1 MTAARR
7 DMKLFNLAIIA
18 LAVVFTLTLGGR
30 VVWAHLRLPPV
41 VEHWQQAVAGG
52 TPLGDTTAALRMV
65 VFSDFECPHCARAH
79 PLLERV
85 ANRYAGRLTVVLRHL
100 PLHAHSFAAAVAAE
114 CAASQGRFAALASA
128 LYRQQDSIGVRS
140 WMSYALD
147 AALPDTAAFAS
158 CVSHA
163 RTKARVDSDVA
174 LARAVG
180 AAGTPTVLL
189 GGRLF
194 KGVPDETRLDQL
206 IEDMLTR

>member
-1 MTAARR
+1 MTAPRM
-7 DMKLFNLAIIA
+7 DMKMFNLAIIA
-18 LAVVFTLTLGGR
+18 LAVVFTLALGGR

-41 VEHWQQAVAGG
+41 VENWRQAVAGG
-52 TPLGDTTAALRMV
+52 TPLRDTTGAVRMV

-85 ANRYAGRLTVVLRHL
+85 ADRYAGRLTIVLRHL

-114 CAASQGRFAALASA
+114 CAASQGRFDALARA

-140 WMSYALD
+140 WMSYARD
-147 AALPDTAAFAS
+147 AAIPDTAAFAS
-158 CVSHA
+158 CVGHG
-163 RTKARVDSDVA
+163 RTRARVDSDVA

-194 KGVPDETRLDQL
+194 KGVPDERRLDQL
-206 IEDMLTR
+206 IEGVLGR